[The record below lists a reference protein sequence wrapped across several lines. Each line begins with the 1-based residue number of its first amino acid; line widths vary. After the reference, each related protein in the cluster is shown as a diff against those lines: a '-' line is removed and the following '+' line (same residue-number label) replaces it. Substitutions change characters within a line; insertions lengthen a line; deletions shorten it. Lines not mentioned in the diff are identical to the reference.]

1 MLNTANKIDSNENN
15 HTQRKLTSL
24 MKLVDKNLGLVFFT
38 FHRIT
43 LDNGHIV
50 LSSHPELV
58 SYLQNQATE
67 NNSLP
72 NNYNPQWR
80 TNTYNFWSSVK
91 DNKRVEF
98 ILSCG
103 IADGVSLVKIQPNG
117 YRDIYHF
124 GFDQKLRLDSSQLNE
139 LVKILEYFII
149 TFKSNT
155 LEDIIAAEKDAV
167 YYPNEINPDLAGT
180 LDKDNAKEILRSCR
194 RVRLNNNPNIYLT
207 PKEIDVL
214 IQLAHGA
221 SCVEV
226 SNSLFISNRTVETH
240 ILNLKRKLNC
250 NSLFELGAK
259 AKEFGII

>member
-1 MLNTANKIDSNENN
+1 MLNSAKVDLEESN
-15 HTQRKLTSL
+15 HTQQKLASL
-24 MKLVDKNLGLVFFT
+24 MKLVDKNLGLVFFS

-43 LDNGHIV
+43 KNMGHII
-50 LSSHPELV
+50 LSSHPTLVATLQELV
-58 SYLQNQATE
+58 IQEPQQGNE
-67 NNSLP
+67 
-72 NNYNPQWR
+72 YNPQWR
-80 TNTYNFWSSVK
+80 MNSYNFWSSVK
-91 DNKRVEF
+91 ENKRISF
-98 ILSCG
+98 MMNQG
-103 IADGVSLVKIQPNG
+103 IEDGVSSVKIQADG
-117 YRDIYHF
+117 SREIYHF
-124 GFDQKLRLDSSQLNE
+124 GFNKKLRLGNLELNE
-139 LVKILEYFII
+139 LIKLLEYFII

-155 LEDIIAAEKDAV
+155 IEDILAAEKDAV
-167 YYPNEINPDLAGT
+167 YYPKEPSLEFNEG

-226 SNSLFISNRTVETH
+226 SNNLFISNRTVETH

-259 AKEFGII
+259 AKEFGVI